1 MSGSSPREVG
11 VEMSR
16 PQRSA
21 APLRLDLQIIADMI
35 EPRTRVLDVG
45 CGDGALLAYLDRAK
59 GVDGRGIEL
68 SQAGVNACVSHGLSV
83 IQGDADTDLK
93 DYPKHSFDYAVLSQ
107 TLPATS
113 DPKGVLL
120 DLMRIGRH
128 AIVSIP
134 NFGYWRL
141 RLSLLMGGQIA
152 IPDGN
157 AHRWHDTPNIHPCT
171 IADFVELSAELGIR
185 ILRSVSIDRRG
196 RIRQSGTPR
205 PLANLVDEQAIF
217 LLRKD

>member
-59 GVDGRGIEL
+59 GVDARGIEL

-120 DLMRIGRH
+120 HLVRIGRH

>member
-1 MSGSSPREVG
+1 
-11 VEMSR
+11 MSR

-21 APLRLDLQIIADMI
+21 APLRLDLQVIADMI

-120 DLMRIGRH
+120 DLVRIGRH

-134 NFGYWRL
+134 NFGNWRL
-141 RLSLLMGGQIA
+141 RLSLLVGGQIA

-171 IADFVELSAELGIR
+171 IADFVDLSAELGIR

>member
-1 MSGSSPREVG
+1 
-11 VEMSR
+11 MSR

-21 APLRLDLQIIADMI
+21 APLRLDLQVIADMI

-45 CGDGALLAYLDRAK
+45 CGDGALLAYLDHAK

-120 DLMRIGRH
+120 GLVRIGRH

-134 NFGYWRL
+134 NFGNWRL

-196 RIRQSGTPR
+196 RMRQSATPR

-217 LLRKD
+217 LLAKD